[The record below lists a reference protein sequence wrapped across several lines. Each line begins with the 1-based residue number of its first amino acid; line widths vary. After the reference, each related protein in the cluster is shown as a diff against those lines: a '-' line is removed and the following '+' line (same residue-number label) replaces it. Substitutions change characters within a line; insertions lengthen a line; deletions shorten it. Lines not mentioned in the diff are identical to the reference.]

1 MMILLASM
9 AALLAQAESKTM
21 AHDDWQRA
29 EIVAVGNPV
38 AGDKALYLTVRAGD
52 LDGDGSPDDAYLKL
66 ACDGTSVT
74 GAWYQVRG
82 PRDAASGQ
90 ASGKRQHKPLTIIKE
105 WGPAT
110 PQLAAIKPTYDVK
123 KVEGTGARTSRGWVP
138 ISLSATDGLCDAA
151 RAATKTVTKTTSNI
165 QNN

>member
-1 MMILLASM
+1 M
-9 AALLAQAESKTM
+9 K
-21 AHDDWQRA
+21 
-29 EIVAVGNPV
+29 
-38 AGDKALYLTVRAGD
+38 
-52 LDGDGSPDDAYLKL
+52 
-66 ACDGTSVT
+66 
-74 GAWYQVRG
+74 G

-105 WGPAT
+105 WGAAP

-123 KVEGTGARTSRGWVP
+123 KVEGTGARMSRGWVP

-151 RAATKTVTKTTSNI
+151 RTAAKTVTKTSSNI